1 MNLACSLLIVPG
13 TVYWEQAQVSFLFRV
28 NCSQNSKYG
37 TDKKTC
43 CSLYP
48 VPETQEVH
56 QTYLLQFCRLESELS
71 FLRIG
76 FCPINDVR
84 ARGWPPLE
92 NFLVTPMVTMLCF
105 CLEFS
110 ALSEFS
116 DGHLLENCLRGHTK
130 VFLILFQFVLKVVFH
145 VTFREICTAV
155 IYC

>member
-1 MNLACSLLIVPG
+1 MSAQAVGPPG
-13 TVYWEQAQVSFLFRV
+13 KG
-28 NCSQNSKYG
+28 C
-37 TDKKTC
+37 
-43 CSLYP
+43 
-48 VPETQEVH
+48 
-56 QTYLLQFCRLESELS
+56 
-71 FLRIG
+71 
-76 FCPINDVR
+76 
-84 ARGWPPLE
+84 PPLE

-116 DGHLLENCLRGHTK
+116 DGHLLENCPRGHTK